1 MENFLTVQK
10 SLLGI
15 FFMLVGIFL
24 LSTMDALAKY
34 LLEQYGIFQILALR
48 SCVTIGIL
56 FFLVSIK
63 KNFVSTIKTSRL
75 KSQILRGIC
84 GLSAVFLFFLSLKKI
99 PLADATALF
108 FVSTFFLII
117 LSRIILREQVQ
128 VFKWVAVVVGFLGMI
143 LIVNPSREINLYSIL
158 PVLAAFFYALMM
170 IATRFLSHTE
180 SNLTLLLYQS
190 TVTLLISSLFLPFYW
205 VGIGSN
211 ILLFILI
218 GFLATFAH
226 LIIIQALR
234 YTSIS
239 SLAPYE
245 YTGIIWSVI
254 FGYFIWNEK
263 PLILFW
269 IGSSIIILSG
279 IIIFINEKNIKIN
292 KKF

>member
-1 MENFLTVQK
+1 MENFLIVQK

-15 FFMLVGIFL
+15 FFMVAGIFL

-56 FFLVSIK
+56 FFLISFQ
-63 KNFVSTIKTSRL
+63 KNIVSTIKTSRL

-84 GLSAVFLFFLSLKKI
+84 GLCAVFLFFLSLKKI

-117 LSRIILREQVQ
+117 LSRIILGEQVQ
-128 VFKWVAVVVGFLGMI
+128 IFKWVAVVVGFLGMI
-143 LIVNPSREINLYSIL
+143 LIVQPSRDINFYSIL

-190 TVTLLISSLFLPFYW
+190 IVTLLISSLFLPFFW
-205 VGIGSN
+205 VKIGN
-211 ILLFILI
+211 NFLLFLLI

-226 LIIIQALR
+226 LIIIQARSLR
-234 YTSIS
+234 
-239 SLAPYE
+239 
-245 YTGIIWSVI
+245 
-254 FGYFIWNEK
+254 
-263 PLILFW
+263 
-269 IGSSIIILSG
+269 
-279 IIIFINEKNIKIN
+279 
-292 KKF
+292 

>member
-1 MENFLTVQK
+1 MEKFLTVQK

-15 FFMLVGIFL
+15 FFMVVGIFL

-56 FFLVSIK
+56 FFIGSIQ
-63 KNFVSTIKTSRL
+63 KNFVSSIKTSRL
-75 KSQILRGIC
+75 KSQILRGVF
-84 GLSAVFLFFLSLKKI
+84 GLCAVFLFFLSLKKI

-117 LSRIILREQVQ
+117 LSRIVLGEQVQ
-128 VFKWVAVVVGFLGMI
+128 LFKWVAVVVGFLGMI
-143 LIVNPSREINLYSIL
+143 LIVQPSREINFYSIL
-158 PVLAAFFYALMM
+158 PILAAFFYALMM
-170 IATRFLSHTE
+170 IATRFLSDTE
-180 SNLTLLLYQS
+180 GNLTLLLYQS
-190 TVTLLISSLFLPFYW
+190 ATTLIISSLFLPFFW
-205 VGIGSN
+205 IEIGSN

-218 GFLATFAH
+218 GFLSTFAH

-245 YTGIIWSVI
+245 YTGIIWSII
-254 FGYFIWNEK
+254 FGYFIWNEL
-263 PLILFW
+263 PQTSFW

-279 IIIFINEKNIKIN
+279 IIIFINEKNIKSN
-292 KKF
+292 PKF